1 MLLIFCTPNIFC
13 VTSFIVT
20 YNFGGVAL
28 LLDLYGDLV
37 GEEIE
42 PGVDLTH
49 HIGAESVSLID
60 QLWATLVYYSS
71 QVTNQRTGLS
81 PDSKTQNIWKYHD
94 GMKKL
99 KPSSEHYVVVSVL
112 SAWA

>member
-1 MLLIFCTPNIFC
+1 MLVIFGTIIH
-13 VTSFIVT
+13 FIVT

-49 HIGAESVSLID
+49 HIGAKSVALID
-60 QLWATLVYYSS
+60 QL
-71 QVTNQRTGLS
+71 
-81 PDSKTQNIWKYHD
+81 
-94 GMKKL
+94 
-99 KPSSEHYVVVSVL
+99 
-112 SAWA
+112 